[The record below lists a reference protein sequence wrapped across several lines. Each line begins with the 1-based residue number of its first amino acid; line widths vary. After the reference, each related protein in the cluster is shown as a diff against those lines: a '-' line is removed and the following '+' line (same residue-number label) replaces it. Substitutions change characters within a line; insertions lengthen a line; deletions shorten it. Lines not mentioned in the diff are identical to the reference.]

1 MKNAMVI
8 AAALL
13 LLSACGPRYIEPGP
27 SSQAAILEHNNFI
40 MNDGIRLPLRQWG
53 PKLFP
58 RFVVLA
64 LHGFNDY
71 SNAFEKPAAY
81 WAKFGVTT
89 YAYDQRGF
97 GGAPFAGHWHGAPSL
112 TADFIRIAHIIRL
125 KHPDVPLFLLGE
137 SMGGAVI
144 IAASAQHSL
153 PSHDGIILI
162 APAIWGRAAMPAWQ
176 EGALWILTRFAPG
189 LRVSG
194 GGFGRKPSDNLSMLR
209 QLSTDKKIIKR
220 TRIDAVN
227 GLVDLMDMALS
238 GAKKLKGPA
247 LILYGKQE
255 DIIPGKARLLLK
267 MRLLNRS
274 SNIFIK
280 EYESGY
286 HMLLRDLNAEVVWND
301 IFDWMKN
308 PLHSPSTDMPAK
320 DLNHSK

>member
-1 MKNAMVI
+1 MKNAMGM

-27 SSQAAILEHNNFI
+27 SLHAATLKQNNFV
-40 MNDGIRLPLRQWG
+40 MNDGIKLPFRQWG
-53 PKLFP
+53 PKINP

-97 GGAPFAGHWHGAPSL
+97 GGAPFAGRWHGAPSL
-112 TADFIRIAHIIRL
+112 TADLTRIAHIIRL

-137 SMGGAVI
+137 SMGGAVT
-144 IAASAQHSL
+144 IAASAQNSL
-153 PSHDGIILI
+153 PLHDGIILI
-162 APAIWGRAAMPAWQ
+162 APAIWGRVVMPAWQ
-176 EGALWILTRFAPG
+176 EAALWILTRLAPG

-220 TRIDAVN
+220 TRVDAVN
-227 GLVDLMDMALS
+227 GLVNLMDMALS
-238 GAKKLKGPA
+238 GANRLKGPA

-255 DIIPGKARLLLK
+255 DIIPSKARLFLK
-267 MRLLNRS
+267 TRLPNGS

-280 EYESGY
+280 EYGSGY
-286 HMLLRDLNAEVVWND
+286 HMLLRDLNAKVVWID

-308 PLHSPSTDMPAK
+308 PLHSPQHGTPAQ
-320 DLNHSK
+320 DLNHPK

>member
-1 MKNAMVI
+1 MKHAMAI
-8 AAALL
+8 TAALL
-13 LLSACGPRYIEPGP
+13 FISACGPRYIEPGP
-27 SSQAAILEHNNFI
+27 LSQTTALEQNNFI
-40 MNDGIRLPLRQWG
+40 MNDGLKLPFKQWG
-53 PKLFP
+53 PEISP

-64 LHGFNDY
+64 VHGFNDY

-97 GGAPFAGHWHGAPSL
+97 GGAPFTGRWHGAQSL
-112 TADFIRIAHIIRL
+112 TADFIAIARMIRL
-125 KHPDVPLFLLGE
+125 KHPGVPLFLLGE
-137 SMGGAVI
+137 SMGGAV
-144 IAASAQHSL
+144 AMVASAQHSL
-153 PSHDGIILI
+153 PLHDGIILI
-162 APAIWGRAAMPAWQ
+162 APAIWGRAAIPAWQ
-176 EGALWILTRFAPG
+176 EAALWILTRFAPG
-189 LRVSG
+189 LCVSG

-238 GAKKLKGPA
+238 SANELNGPA

-255 DIIPGKARLLLK
+255 DIIPSRARLLLK
-267 MRLLNRS
+267 KRLLRGS

-280 EYESGY
+280 EYNSGY
-286 HMLLRDLNAEVVWND
+286 HMLLRDLNAKAVWND

-308 PLHSPSTDMPAK
+308 PMHSPSHGMPYRVR
-320 DLNHSK
+320 NHSH